1 MKNLVFVSNGKN
13 VTDSLTVAE
22 VFGKD
27 HKHVMRD
34 IKDLECSQEFRE
46 SNFGPS
52 SYLSVQNKELPKY
65 LITQDGFSFL
75 VMGYTGKEAARFKEI
90 YIKEFNRMRDELT
103 KPQFQIPQTLS
114 EALRL
119 AANLSDENERI
130 TAEKAEAEKR
140 LELQR
145 PMVNFAQ
152 TCLSSPRNML
162 VREVAKLASKE
173 GVMIGERRLYN
184 KLREWGFIC
193 RGTTEPT
200 QRGME
205 QGYFHISKGV
215 RQRPDGST
223 RDWETTNV
231 TPKGQMYIINR
242 LKREVSGL
250 QEIG

>member
-1 MKNLVFVSNGKN
+1 MTPETIEK
-13 VTDSLTVAE
+13 TLTNPDFIIQLATKLKEEQVE
-22 VFGKD
+22 K
-27 HKHVMRD
+27 
-34 IKDLECSQEFRE
+34 ERE
-46 SNFGPS
+46 RQG
-52 SYLSVQNKELPKY
+52 
-65 LITQDGFSFL
+65 
-75 VMGYTGKEAARFKEI
+75 
-90 YIKEFNRMRDELT
+90 
-103 KPQFQIPQTLS
+103 
-114 EALRL
+114 RL
-119 AANLSDENERI
+119 AAEQTI
-130 TAEKAEAEKR
+130 
-140 LELQR
+140 ELQR

-173 GVMIGERRLYN
+173 VVMIGERRLYN

-231 TPKGQMYIINR
+231 TPKGQIYIINR
-242 LKREVSGL
+242 LKREASGL